1 MQFTLKDKLLTVL
14 GFIIFLVVG
23 PALMVYL
30 SRLDPTT
37 FLDQEDTTL
46 YLAGLMS
53 AVGLGL
59 ALWANYTLIVQGK
72 GGAGNF
78 GPIKL
83 MTETRHLVRTGPYSI
98 CRNPMHLGVFFYYT
112 GFACALNSL
121 VALVVPLAFIVFA
134 YFNAIVLD
142 EPRLKRD
149 FPEEWSIYEQ
159 EVPRFLPRALKRR
172 RS

>member
-1 MQFTLKDKLLTVL
+1 MQFTLKDKLLTVMGL
-14 GFIIFLVVG
+14 IIFLVVG

-98 CRNPMHLGVFFYYT
+98 CRNPMHLGVFFYYA

>member
-30 SRLDPTT
+30 SRQDPTT

-59 ALWANYTLIVQGK
+59 ALWANYTLIVQGQ

-98 CRNPMHLGVFFYYT
+98 CRNPMHLGVFFYYA

-172 RS
+172 SK

>member
-30 SRLDPTT
+30 SRQDPTT

-59 ALWANYTLIVQGK
+59 ALWANYTLIVQGQ

-98 CRNPMHLGVFFYYT
+98 CRNPMHLGVFFYYA

-121 VALVVPLAFIVFA
+121 LALVVPLAFIVFA

-172 RS
+172 SK

>member
-78 GPIKL
+78 GPVQL
-83 MTETRHLVRTGPYSI
+83 MTAPRHLVRTGPYSL
-98 CRNPMHLGVFFYYT
+98 CRNPMHLGVFFYYA

>member
-98 CRNPMHLGVFFYYT
+98 CRNPMHLGVFFYYA

>member
-30 SRLDPTT
+30 SRQDPTT

-59 ALWANYTLIVQGK
+59 ALWANYTLIVQGQ

-78 GPIKL
+78 GPLKL

-98 CRNPMHLGVFFYYT
+98 CRNPMHLGVFFYYA

>member
-59 ALWANYTLIVQGK
+59 ALWANYTLIVQGQ

-98 CRNPMHLGVFFYYT
+98 CRNPMHLGVFFYYA

>member
-1 MQFTLKDKLLTVL
+1 MRLTFKDKVLTVL

-23 PALMVYL
+23 PAIMVYL
-30 SRLDPTT
+30 STLDDTT
-37 FLDQEDTTL
+37 FLDNKSTTL

-53 AVGLGL
+53 AVGLAL
-59 ALWANYTLIVQGK
+59 ALWANYTLIVQGE

-78 GPIKL
+78 GPVKL
-83 MTETRHLVRTGPYSI
+83 MTETRHLVRSGPYSI
-98 CRNPMHLGVFFYYT
+98 CRNPMHLGVFFYYA

-121 VALVVPLAFIVFA
+121 MALLVPLAFIVFA

-149 FPEEWSIYEQ
+149 FPEEWSIYQ
-159 EVPRFLPRALKRR
+159 SEVPRFLPRALKRR
-172 RS
+172 K

>member
-1 MQFTLKDKLLTVL
+1 MHFTLKDKLLTVL

-23 PALMVYL
+23 PLVMVYL
-30 SRLDPTT
+30 STLDPTT
-37 FLDQEDTTL
+37 FLDNKDTTL

-53 AVGLGL
+53 AVGLAL
-59 ALWANYTLIVQGK
+59 AVWANYTLIVKGE

-78 GPIKL
+78 GPVKL

-98 CRNPMHLGVFFYYT
+98 CRNPMHLGVFFYYA

-121 VALVVPLAFIVFA
+121 IALIVPLAFIAFA

-149 FPEEWSIYEQ
+149 FPEEWSVYEE

-172 RS
+172 K

>member
-30 SRLDPTT
+30 SRQDPTT

-59 ALWANYTLIVQGK
+59 ALWANYTLIVQGQ

-78 GPIKL
+78 GPLKL

-98 CRNPMHLGVFFYYT
+98 CRNPMHLGVFFYYA

-172 RS
+172 SK

>member
-1 MQFTLKDKLLTVL
+1 MHFTLKDKLLTVL

-23 PALMVYL
+23 PLIMVYL
-30 SRLDPTT
+30 STLDPTT
-37 FLDQEDTTL
+37 FLDNKDTTL

-53 AVGLGL
+53 AVGLAL
-59 ALWANYTLIVQGK
+59 AVWANYTLIVKGE

-78 GPIKL
+78 GPVKL

-98 CRNPMHLGVFFYYT
+98 CRNPMHLGVFF
-112 GFACALNSL
+112 
-121 VALVVPLAFIVFA
+121 
-134 YFNAIVLD
+134 FNAIVLD

-149 FPEEWSIYEQ
+149 FPEEWSVYKE

-172 RS
+172 K

>member
-98 CRNPMHLGVFFYYT
+98 CRNPMHLGVFFYYA

-142 EPRLKRD
+142 EPRLKHD